1 MPDLGFSFISND
13 ETENIEQPAK
23 KRNCTLRKKRN
34 KKSKI
39 DNLLNSLSGSSKEAF
54 TGEDTI
60 PGRNSF
66 PADDG
71 DDPRDLGDFQP
82 MADFNTSSSSQPVA
96 DFQPVSDESSIESPN
111 GSYFADAVTVEN
123 FAQLGEVT
131 SSDYLKQYVPN
142 YSQMRG
148 TEEVNTNKD
157 SLMTKLNYMIHLL
170 EEQQDEKTENVTEEL
185 VLYLFLGVFVI
196 FIVDS
201 FARAGKYTR

>member
-39 DNLLNSLSGSSKEAF
+39 DNLLNSLSAAPKEEF
-54 TGEDTI
+54 LGGID
-60 PGRNSF
+60 S
-66 PADDG
+66 
-71 DDPRDLGDFQP
+71 PREEERDCGDFKP
-82 MADFNTSSSSQPVA
+82 I
-96 DFQPVSDESSIESPN
+96 SDESSIESPN

-123 FAQLGEVT
+123 FAQLGDVT

-170 EEQQDEKTENVTEEL
+170 EEQQDEKTDNVTEEL

>member
-39 DNLLNSLSGSSKEAF
+39 DNLLNSLSGSSKEEF
-54 TGEDTI
+54 LVELDN
-60 PGRNSF
+60 PRNGNI
-66 PADDG
+66 ADDKEEF
-71 DDPRDLGDFQP
+71 RD
-82 MADFNTSSSSQPVA
+82 VA
-96 DFQPVSDESSIESPN
+96 DFKPMPDFKPVSDESSIESPN

>member
-1 MPDLGFSFISND
+1 MSALGFSFISSD

-39 DNLLNSLSGSSKEAF
+39 DNLLNSLSGSSKEGLA
-54 TGEDTI
+54 
-60 PGRNSF
+60 
-66 PADDG
+66 G
-71 DDPRDLGDFQP
+71 DDLNRQRNGNIVSDDDNECFRDVADFQP
-82 MADFNTSSSSQPVA
+82 MADLQPVA

-123 FAQLGEVT
+123 FAQLGDVT

>member
-39 DNLLNSLSGSSKEAF
+39 DNLLNSLSAAPKEEF
-54 TGEDTI
+54 LGGID
-60 PGRNSF
+60 S
-66 PADDG
+66 
-71 DDPRDLGDFQP
+71 PRDEERDCGDFKP
-82 MADFNTSSSSQPVA
+82 I
-96 DFQPVSDESSIESPN
+96 SDESSN
-111 GSYFADAVTVEN
+111 GSYFADAVTVKPISYESSNGSSFADAVTVEN
-123 FAQLGEVT
+123 FAQLGDVT

-148 TEEVNTNKD
+148 TEDVNTNKD